1 MNSSEELVVVTL
13 TETKLASR
21 ELRLE
26 LSLNT
31 SLVEADKALVR
42 IKLTPAT
49 CDWALTRAIF
59 ALDSAEFTLVT
70 AKLARFRLNDAE
82 EVALLAF
89 WETTDMEDDAEFSA
103 DLIPLEADIEA
114 CCSCWLKVAL
124 RAIIVLDIS
133 TVALSTEAAI
143 RLAQSWGLFCRSST
157 RAAV

>member
-13 TETKLASR
+13 TETKSASR

-31 SLVEADKALVR
+31 SLVEAAKALIR

-70 AKLARFRLNDAE
+70 AKLARFKLEITLISLPSYQISRFLLE
-82 EVALLAF
+82 WGKALIIKLHHYYL
-89 WETTDMEDDAEFSA
+89 TDNKYL
-103 DLIPLEADIEA
+103 LIKQRI
-114 CCSCWLKVAL
+114 SKYLKVYFLILFLTL
-124 RAIIVLDIS
+124 RIFINPTSFIS
-133 TVALSTEAAI
+133 SKF
-143 RLAQSWGLFCRSST
+143 LFNYSL
-157 RAAV
+157 